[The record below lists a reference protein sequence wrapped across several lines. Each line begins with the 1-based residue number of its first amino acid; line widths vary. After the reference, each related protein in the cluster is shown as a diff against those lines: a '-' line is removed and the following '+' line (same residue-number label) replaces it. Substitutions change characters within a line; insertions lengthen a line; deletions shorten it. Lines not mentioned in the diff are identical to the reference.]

1 MNGIA
6 EYLGQKNIY
15 SEEDFSG
22 LDEIEARHLMD
33 EIILYSSLRETRLHQ
48 VQARLGILQA
58 NLYYLPFSA
67 ADAEMINSTR
77 IRVAR
82 NLAGYPLG
90 PAVTA

>member
-1 MNGIA
+1 MNGIS

-67 ADAEMINSTR
+67 ADAAMINSTR